1 MTTDASGTL
10 EPGMLLRE
18 TYLIHERLASG
29 GMGEVYLATHVRLP
43 GRFAVKVLASRLA
56 QDPNAVAR
64 FCREAAIV
72 SVLRHPNIVQV
83 YDFNITPAG
92 VPFLVMECLDG
103 SDLSHILL
111 EQGPMPLGRVAGIVR
126 QIASALESA
135 HARGIVHRD
144 LKPANIILLDWEGHR
159 DFVKV
164 LDFGVSKIRGAEK
177 QSGRWTM
184 LGTPAYMAPEQA
196 QGRGEEIDGRTDQF
210 SLGVLTYVLLT
221 GSDPFPAESTAEIL
235 HKIIHD
241 PPRGLAERVFFSAA
255 PIEAVLGR
263 ALAKRPGDRFP
274 GVLEF
279 ARAFE
284 EAAAHVLRSRMQG
297 DGEPADELPAWGDP
311 SQHPHGPRRS
321 DVLAASL
328 GRLASCPTARVQLLT
343 SETESGGLVAEEATP
358 ASVACAPLSLE
369 GANDAA

>member
-1 MTTDASGTL
+1 
-10 EPGMLLRE
+10 
-18 TYLIHERLASG
+18 
-29 GMGEVYLATHVRLP
+29 
-43 GRFAVKVLASRLA
+43 
-56 QDPNAVAR
+56 
-64 FCREAAIV
+64 
-72 SVLRHPNIVQV
+72 
-83 YDFNITPAG
+83 
-92 VPFLVMECLDG
+92 VMECLDG